1 MKRGGIPALATL
13 LLAVL
18 PAQSQQPKAGTT
30 KVKPARLI
38 HRVSPEYSEAARSAG
53 VQGRVIFE
61 VVVNTSGTLEQIKIV
76 SPLDFGLDE
85 RAEQAIRQWRYS
97 PAEKDG
103 KPVAIQA
110 TIEVNFLFREKSFD
124 DKQERRRNAY
134 NIAVTRIKAQDKVA
148 DSLATLQ
155 ALAAEDY
162 PPAQAVVGAFLLHGE
177 HLPRDPVKALL
188 LLRRAADR
196 NNSAA
201 LFLLGTAELR
211 GDVAPKNVEAGMRKL
226 EDAAHFGSQAAQYEM
241 GRLHEKGSGVPLDLE
256 KAARYFRLCAA
267 RGDARC
273 QVRLGSLL
281 LARPDRSPRDLVQA
295 VAWLELAGD
304 SNDAASRKLL
314 DAALTELNPEQ
325 RKNATTLREQLARN
339 R

>member
-1 MKRGGIPALATL
+1 MKWRGFPALAAL
-13 LLAVL
+13 FLAAL
-18 PAQSQQPKAGTT
+18 PAQSQQPKAGAI

-38 HRVSPEYSEAARSAG
+38 HRVSPEYSDEALAAG

-76 SPLDFGLDE
+76 SPLGFGLDE

-97 PAEKDG
+97 PAEKNG
-103 KPVAIQA
+103 VPVAIHA

-134 NIAVTRIKAQDKVA
+134 NIAVTRLKAADSVA
-148 DSLATLQ
+148 ESLATLQ
-155 ALAAEDY
+155 TLAAEDY

-177 HLPRDPVKALL
+177 HLPKDPGKALPL
-188 LLRRAADR
+188 IRRAAER

-201 LFLLGTAELR
+201 LFLLGNAELR
-211 GDVAPKNVEAGMRKL
+211 GDVVPKNVEAGLRKL
-226 EDAAHFGSQAAQYEM
+226 EDAARFGSQAAQYEM
-241 GRLHEKGSGVPLDLE
+241 GRLHEKGTDLPLDLE

-267 RGDARC
+267 RGEPRC

-281 LARPDRSPRDLVQA
+281 LARPDRSSRDLVQA
-295 VAWLELAGD
+295 VAWLELAGER
-304 SNDAASRKLL
+304 NDASSRKLL
-314 DAALTELNPEQ
+314 DAALAELNPEQ